1 MSFIGG
7 DRLVRHHPENGDR
20 RGFRWASG
28 STLLIAAALLGAL
41 TVVLVTSQASAQ
53 FFFDNRYSNE
63 RARPNRAVQQQSQW
77 FWSWQPWQQPQQ
89 PQQPVVRRTPRP
101 PPPPTDFSKAPPP
114 RKQDTRSTSRVLVMG
129 DAMAD
134 WLAYG
139 LEEVLSETPEI
150 GVIRKVHTF
159 SGLLPSE
166 SHDAYDWPVLARE
179 VLAAETPDFV
189 VIMIGLADRRTIR
202 ERQIRS
208 ARQRVMQEGPQ
219 TPQPGQTPVRN
230 EQVPGAPQDDKAA
243 SDATSYEFRSEKWGE
258 FYSRRIDD
266 TIAALKSK
274 GVPVAWVGLPAIRGT
289 KATADIAYLD
299 DLYRRHAE
307 KAGIIYVD
315 LWDGFVDESGNFAPE
330 GPDVEGQTRRLRT
343 NDGVYFTKAGARKLG
358 HYVEREF
365 ARLTSARATPVVLP
379 PAEAAQTPA
388 TGEPQPQQVPAR
400 PLAGPV
406 VPLTEMQSDSGELLG
421 GGASKSSSPSP
432 LATRVLVKGEPIA
445 APTGRADDFGWPRRE
460 GLPRPGAAEASL
472 DSPSPT
478 VPPVASP
485 KNSDSKDSAA
495 ASPAAPRAHAKH
507 VRKRATPRFVDRTPW
522 QFGANGISGFQPF
535 GWSQQVS
542 AARPWVRRSQP

>member
-1 MSFIGG
+1 
-7 DRLVRHHPENGDR
+7 
-20 RGFRWASG
+20 
-28 STLLIAAALLGAL
+28 
-41 TVVLVTSQASAQ
+41 
-53 FFFDNRYSNE
+53 
-63 RARPNRAVQQQSQW
+63 
-77 FWSWQPWQQPQQ
+77 
-89 PQQPVVRRTPRP
+89 VRRTPRP
-101 PPPPTDFSKAPPP
+101 PPSAVDFSKAPPP

-139 LEEVLSETPEI
+139 LEEVLSETPEV
-150 GVIRKVHTF
+150 GVIRKVHTL

-202 ERQIRS
+202 ERQMRS
-208 ARQRVMQEGPQ
+208 AARQRVTQEGPQ
-219 TPQPGQTPVRN
+219 TPLPGQTPVRN

-243 SDATSYEFRSEKWGE
+243 SDVTSYEFRSEKWGE
-258 FYSRRIDD
+258 FYGKRIDD

-307 KAGIIYVD
+307 KAGIVYID
-315 LWDGFVDESGNFAPE
+315 LWDGFVDESGSFAPE

-343 NDGVYFTKAGARKLG
+343 SDGVYFTKAGARKLG

-365 ARLTSARATPVVLP
+365 ARLTSARATPVALP
-379 PAEAAQTPA
+379 PAEAAQTPDA
-388 TGEPQPQQVPAR
+388 GEPQQVPVR

-406 VPLTEMQSDSGELLG
+406 VPLTATHSDSGELLG
-421 GGASKSSSPSP
+421 GGPSKSSSPNP
-432 LATRVLVKGEPIA
+432 LTTRVLVKGESIT
-445 APTGRADDFGWPRRE
+445 APTGRADDFGWPRSE
-460 GLPRPGAAEASL
+460 GLPGPEAGEAAL
-472 DSPSPT
+472 DPPSPAA
-478 VPPVASP
+478 PSVASSKDP
-485 KNSDSKDSAA
+485 DPKDSAA
-495 ASPAAPRAHAKH
+495 ASPAAPKAHAKH

-522 QFGANGISGFQPF
+522 QFGANGALGFQPF

-542 AARPWVRRSQP
+542 VARPGMRRSQP